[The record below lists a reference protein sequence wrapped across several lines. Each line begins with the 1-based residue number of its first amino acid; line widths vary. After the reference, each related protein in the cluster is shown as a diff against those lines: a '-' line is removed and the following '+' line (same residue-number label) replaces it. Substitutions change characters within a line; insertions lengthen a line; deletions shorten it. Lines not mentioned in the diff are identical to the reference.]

1 MTCSLNNSRNFHSRS
16 QPTAFLSLFGV
27 REKDGGTYRCRV
39 DFKKSPTR
47 FWKVDLTVISK
58 SI

>member
-1 MTCSLNNSRNFHSRS
+1 MFHLRS